1 MVYSDEELKIATDLA
16 YMDFHVALEQLEGE
30 VTVAEAIKYII
41 HHNHENLSS
50 KDVKHYEKVI
60 EKIEKIEAINNNKWK
75 IADYKNDN
83 EEGQTGFY
91 GIVIDTGDGHIVSFR
106 GSEDILDPQS
116 CPKLGEFRF

>member
-1 MVYSDEELKIATDLA
+1 MTYSDEVLKIATDLA
-16 YMDFHVALEQLEGE
+16 YLDLHKA
-30 VTVAEAIKYII
+30 
-41 HHNHENLSS
+41 
-50 KDVKHYEKVI
+50 YEKLNSDINVVQAINYLIHNDVDLSEEDKEHYREIIKDI
-60 EKIEKIEAINNNKWK
+60 EKFEDSNKNKWK

-106 GSEDILDPQS
+106 GSEDIHDPQS